1 MLLLFGSMAYGGS
14 AGYLYPA
21 VFAIA
26 TSLPVVIVA
35 WIFAFSAGS
44 IGRFYNRMASVQK
57 WMNIAVGILFIG
69 VGTYYLIQ
77 LI

>member
-1 MLLLFGSMAYGGS
+1 MLIPMSVTASEGWLL
-14 AGYLYPA
+14 PV

-26 TSLPVVIVA
+26 TALPVVIVA